1 MKSEIFKNFCEICA
15 LRILF
20 LNFLRIK
27 RDEMMADQIDK
38 GSIVTNADAN
48 ANACD
53 EAELAIEDSDPNP
66 VYNSNLFEFIEF
78 FSSLHMYVPR
88 PAKGYAFPAM
98 VTLLI
103 ITNPDVAPHFLP
115 ALSSRLIE
123 FFEMIVIS
131 KSTPS

>member
-66 VYNSNLFEFIEF
+66 VYNSNLLEFIEF
-78 FSSLHMYVPR
+78 FSRYICTYQDQQ
-88 PAKGYAFPAM
+88 KGM
-98 VTLLI
+98 LSQQWS
-103 ITNPDVAPHFLP
+103 HF
-115 ALSSRLIE
+115 
-123 FFEMIVIS
+123 
-131 KSTPS
+131 